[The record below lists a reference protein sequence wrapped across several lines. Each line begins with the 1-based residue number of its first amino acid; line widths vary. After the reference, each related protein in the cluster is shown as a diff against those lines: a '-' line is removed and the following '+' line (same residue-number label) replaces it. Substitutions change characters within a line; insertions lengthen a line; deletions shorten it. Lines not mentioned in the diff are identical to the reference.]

1 MLMPSFKVYSLNGG
15 QIALEVLTL
24 SDPFSKLKEFSIMVL
39 DFNSAIAKINRAMA
53 TIKLKFD
60 YSLQDFLSNFKK
72 HEYSNDVEEVTVE
85 LFDTTKIDHF
95 YSQVNEII
103 RVAL

>member
-60 YSLQDFLSNFKK
+60 YCLQDFLTNFKK
-72 HEYSNDVEEVTVE
+72 YEYSNDFEQVTVK
-85 LFDTTKIDHF
+85 LFDKTEIDHF
-95 YSQVNEII
+95 NSRVDEII